1 MAMKMT
7 VIFAHALDQE
17 SEVRARLAAA
27 SLAKCNRMYFNE
39 ENTELYLSGE
49 ALSIER
55 INEAFKEQ
63 ELAFKQVLSTLSE
76 EENEMADDVLEDGVK
91 KERVRPIGR

>member
-7 VIFAHALDQE
+7 VIFNQPLDAE
-17 SEVRARLAAA
+17 YVIRARLAAA
-27 SLAKCNRMYFNE
+27 SLAKCNRMFFNDDKS
-39 ENTELYLSGE
+39 ELYLSGE

-55 INEAFKEQ
+55 IHEALKEQ
-63 ELAFKQVLSTLSE
+63 KLSVKQVLSTLNE
-76 EENEMADDVLEDGVK
+76 EENEAADDVIEDGVK